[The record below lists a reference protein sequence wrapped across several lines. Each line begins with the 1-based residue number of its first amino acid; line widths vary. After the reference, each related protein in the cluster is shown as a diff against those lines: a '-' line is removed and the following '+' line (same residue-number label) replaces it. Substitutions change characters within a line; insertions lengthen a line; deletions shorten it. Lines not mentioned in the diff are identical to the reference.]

1 MLLINIGIL
10 ISKGQ
15 SSVSS
20 NQPLLSFYWSNE
32 PRLKEI
38 LRRTSSHEEC
48 RKHLKSVNEINVKDS
63 EQMSRLCL
71 YQEQEMAEKAH
82 FKMNREAFRLTLKSF
97 SSSLK
102 RS

>member
-1 MLLINIGIL
+1 MFLKLCYSSILEL
-10 ISKGQ
+10 ISKVA
-15 SSVSS
+15 SVSS

-82 FKMNREAFRLTLKSF
+82 FKMNREAFRVTL
-97 SSSLK
+97 
-102 RS
+102 